1 MSGMTCSTSPSQLDQ
16 LDEYSYYNAMK
27 WKTILRKAFGGDGG
41 GIHIFIA
48 NSLNINIDA
57 R

>member
-1 MSGMTCSTSPSQLDQ
+1 MSRMTCSTSPSQLDQ